1 MPERLL
7 LNPQD
12 NLKGLGINKKHQ
24 IILLESSILVYTY
37 FLQQN

>member
-1 MPERLL
+1 MLERLL

-12 NLKGLGINKKHQ
+12 NLKGFDINKKHH